1 MSNAKEEFIGHVAGK
16 QVLCA
21 IIQREENYDDKKPV
35 AILKS
40 GFTDSEYVTFL
51 NALDFEYDSGFGGQE
66 LFGDIWYKDGT
77 WSDRGEYDGSEWWQ
91 HQQVPKI
98 PKECAADIKETVQN

>member
-1 MSNAKEEFIGHVAGK
+1 MLNAKEEFIEHVADK

-21 IIQREENYDDKKPV
+21 IILSEENYDNKKPI

-40 GFTDSEYVTFL
+40 GFTDSEYSTFL
-51 NALDFEYDSGFGGQE
+51 NALDFEYNSGYGGQD
-66 LFGDIWYKDGT
+66 LFGNIWYKDGT

-91 HQQVPKI
+91 HQQVPEI
-98 PKECAADIKETVQN
+98 PKKCAADIKETVQN